1 MTPNYLSLNFS
12 TSIVRRRII
21 LSRSPKA
28 IYPMKGKRRKK
39 FFLIFSRSLNVFDN
53 SKKQEDSWKKK
64 RKKIRKMK
72 ENPFHGKI

>member
-1 MTPNYLSLNFS
+1 
-12 TSIVRRRII
+12 
-21 LSRSPKA
+21 
-28 IYPMKGKRRKK
+28 MKGKRRKK